1 MLLSEN
7 AKALFAERQDKILHL
22 IETSGIE
29 YEEIGIF
36 GSYAR
41 GDCKTTSDIDFLVIV
56 KEHPDRYL
64 SGELRDNAAEWNADI
79 VYMTRDYFN
88 HDNRCLLYTSIIVD
102 RTFLAA
108 NLHILHI
115 RRFLHPFLGKEI
127 ISCRLLISANTYHG
141 TSGRLH
147 RV

>member
-88 HDNRCLLYTSIIVD
+88 HDNRLFTTRVRRDYKCLKSKMTTIPSPS
-102 RTFLAA
+102 TTTC
-108 NLHILHI
+108 
-115 RRFLHPFLGKEI
+115 
-127 ISCRLLISANTYHG
+127 S
-141 TSGRLH
+141 
-147 RV
+147 

>member
-41 GDCKTTSDIDFLVIV
+41 GDCKQQAIS
-56 KEHPDRYL
+56 
-64 SGELRDNAAEWNADI
+64 
-79 VYMTRDYFN
+79 
-88 HDNRCLLYTSIIVD
+88 
-102 RTFLAA
+102 TFL
-108 NLHILHI
+108 
-115 RRFLHPFLGKEI
+115 
-127 ISCRLLISANTYHG
+127 
-141 TSGRLH
+141 
-147 RV
+147 

>member
-7 AKALFAERQDKILHL
+7 AKMLFAERQHQVLRL
-22 IETSGIE
+22 IENSGID

-56 KEHPDRYL
+56 KEQPDRYL
-64 SGELRDNAAEWNADI
+64 SGELREKAAELDADI

-88 HDNRCLLYTSIIVD
+88 HNNRLFTSCVRRDYQCLKSRMTTIPS
-102 RTFLAA
+102 
-108 NLHILHI
+108 
-115 RRFLHPFLGKEI
+115 P
-127 ISCRLLISANTYHG
+127 
-141 TSGRLH
+141 
-147 RV
+147 